1 MATSFIIPEQ
11 IKNYIFSGN
20 KLFVQL
26 AANYLYKE
34 KGMHIN
40 EVQEYINTL
49 GDNIFIYKDMIIGK
63 TRQVGMTQRWVGSPV
78 ISFVYSKVFDGDFYK
93 FKLVDNNIEIL

>member
-1 MATSFIIPEQ
+1 MATTFTIPEQ

-34 KGMHIN
+34 IGMSVDDI
-40 EVQEYINTL
+40 QEYINEI
-49 GDNIFIYKDMIIGK
+49 GDNNFTSTMEWGTGVHHFNGY
-63 TRQVGMTQRWVGSPV
+63 TSSPT
-78 ISFVYSKVFDGDFYK
+78 ITFRYNRVFDGDFYK